1 MQRRRKVRWDV
12 PDKYCRLKRWLNALC
27 PTRDLQIHLQGDED
41 AENALVI
48 DDDNDNDV
56 VDDDN
61 DDDDDDDVSMLYVS
75 SGIFESTC
83 KAVTID
89 FLTF

>member
-48 DDDNDNDV
+48 DDD
-56 VDDDN
+56 DDN
-61 DDDDDDDVSMLYVS
+61 DDDDDDVSMLYVS